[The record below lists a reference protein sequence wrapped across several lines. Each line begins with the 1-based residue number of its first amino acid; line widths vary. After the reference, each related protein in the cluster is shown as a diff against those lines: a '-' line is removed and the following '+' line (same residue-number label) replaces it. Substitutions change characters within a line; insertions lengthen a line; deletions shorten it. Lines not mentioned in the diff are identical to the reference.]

1 MSRITVVG
9 LGETLWDVFPDGPRL
24 GGAPLNYSCSVA
36 ELAKSDVQVFIASAV
51 GSDELGRLAIDSLA
65 RHGVDTTC
73 MQTNDRQTG
82 QVLVELDSAGVAGY
96 RFADN
101 CAWDNLAWNSSLQ
114 ELAGKCDAVC
124 FGTLGQRNEWSRATI
139 RRFLNQTSDDALRI
153 LDVNLRSP
161 FFDSEVIRD
170 SLALANVLK
179 LNDDELPVLADL
191 YGFSG
196 SHLEVM
202 QNLAEQFQLRC
213 IALTR
218 GANGAIL
225 ACGNA
230 VSDLPGA
237 TVKVVDTVGAG
248 DAFTAAMTLGLLDGR
263 DIDEVNRRA
272 IAAASWV
279 CSQPGAT
286 VSFPAGLI

>member
-1 MSRITVVG
+1 MSRIVVG

-36 ELAKSDVQVFIASAV
+36 ELAKSDVQVYIASAV
-51 GSDELGRLAIDSLA
+51 GSDELGKLAIDALA
-65 RHGVDTTC
+65 QHGVNTTC
-73 MQTNDRQTG
+73 MQTNERQTG
-82 QVLVELDSAGVAGY
+82 QVLVELDSAGVASY
-96 RFADN
+96 RFAEN
-101 CAWDNLAWNSSLQ
+101 CAWDHLAWNSSLQ
-114 ELAGKCDAVC
+114 KLAETCDAVC
-124 FGTLGQRNEWSRATI
+124 FGTLGQRNEISRATI
-139 RRFLNQTSDDALRI
+139 RRFLNETSDDALRI

-179 LNDDELPVLADL
+179 LNDDELPLLADL

-196 SHLEVM
+196 SHLEIM
-202 QNLAEQFQLRC
+202 QNLAEQFQLCC

-225 ACGNA
+225 ACANA
-230 VSDLPGA
+230 VSDRPGA
-237 TVKVVDTVGAG
+237 TVNVVDTVGAG
-248 DAFTAAMTLGLLDGR
+248 DAFTAAMTLGLLEGQ
-263 DIDEVNRRA
+263 DIDEVNRKA

-286 VSFPAGLI
+286 VSFPAGLR